1 MKMKKS
7 FEQAVCVILML
18 ALEKDHRP
26 IKNAILSKRLQVSD
40 SYLKKIMRKMV
51 VGEIIISDASKDG
64 GFKLSRPLEQITML
78 DVYYAIEGKE
88 DFVEIAHYANRIF
101 DDNYKNYI
109 KNEMDADIPSF
120 EDKLLATENSVLQVI
135 FDGQKEF
142 LDKLRNYPLSNIFKN
157 IDCKNGLVEWELI
170 QNKEL

>member
-1 MKMKKS
+1 MKMRKS

-18 ALEKDHRP
+18 ALEKNHRP

-64 GFKLSRPLEQITML
+64 GFKLSRPLEEITML
-78 DVYYAIEGKE
+78 DVYFAIEGKE

-101 DDNYKNYI
+101 DDSYKSYI
-109 KNEMDADIPSF
+109 KNEMDKDIPSF
-120 EDKLLATENSVLQVI
+120 EDKILTTENSVLQVI

-142 LDKLRNYPLSNIFKN
+142 LDRLKNYPLSNIFKDIN
-157 IDCKNGLVEWELI
+157 CKHGLVEWELI
-170 QNKEL
+170 QNREL